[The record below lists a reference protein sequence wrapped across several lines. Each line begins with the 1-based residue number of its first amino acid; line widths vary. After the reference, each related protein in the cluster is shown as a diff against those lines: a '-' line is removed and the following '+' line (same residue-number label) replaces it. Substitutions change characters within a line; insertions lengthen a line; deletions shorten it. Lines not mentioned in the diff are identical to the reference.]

1 MAFSVIVPVYNAKEY
16 LRECI
21 ESVLNQTYADF
32 ELVLVDDGSK
42 DGSGEICDEYAGKDT
57 RVKVFHEPNM
67 GQLHSRE
74 YGIARSSN
82 EWLLFLDADDYLEK
96 TALEVISG
104 KIGRYACDCVVFGF
118 RKFKGDQTLA
128 VVTEDRKEYPTDS
141 TRELFRT
148 LLFEPVYNAI
158 WRKAV
163 NKSCFDSRDYS
174 GFYHLRLAEDRLQ
187 SAEIFSNAKK
197 VLFIDDVLYNYR
209 VNEAGITRNPSLDM
223 LSSLAAEE
231 EILRIIRQKSI
242 FSPDDMIEYRTVVVK
257 NISEKVWIIA
267 GLKETRQKRIKAFE
281 KIKQSG
287 LYKDFVLAGRY
298 HKPGAGPKHI
308 FFLLFKH
315 NLYSMIFLLAKSF
328 GVFRKVF
335 LANRI

>member
-1 MAFSVIVPVYNAKEY
+1 LAFSVIVPVYNAKEY

-231 EILRIIRQKSI
+231 EILRIIRQKA
-242 FSPDDMIEYRTVVVK
+242 FFHRMI
-257 NISEKVWIIA
+257 
-267 GLKETRQKRIKAFE
+267 
-281 KIKQSG
+281 
-287 LYKDFVLAGRY
+287 
-298 HKPGAGPKHI
+298 
-308 FFLLFKH
+308 
-315 NLYSMIFLLAKSF
+315 
-328 GVFRKVF
+328 
-335 LANRI
+335 

>member
-128 VVTEDRKEYPTDS
+128 VVTEDRKEYLTDS

-174 GFYHLRLAEDRLQ
+174 GFIIKAGGGPVAERRDFQQR
-187 SAEIFSNAKK
+187 KK

-231 EILRIIRQKSI
+231 EILRIIRQK
-242 FSPDDMIEYRTVVVK
+242 
-257 NISEKVWIIA
+257 
-267 GLKETRQKRIKAFE
+267 AFFT
-281 KIKQSG
+281 G
-287 LYKDFVLAGRY
+287 
-298 HKPGAGPKHI
+298 
-308 FFLLFKH
+308 
-315 NLYSMIFLLAKSF
+315 
-328 GVFRKVF
+328 
-335 LANRI
+335 